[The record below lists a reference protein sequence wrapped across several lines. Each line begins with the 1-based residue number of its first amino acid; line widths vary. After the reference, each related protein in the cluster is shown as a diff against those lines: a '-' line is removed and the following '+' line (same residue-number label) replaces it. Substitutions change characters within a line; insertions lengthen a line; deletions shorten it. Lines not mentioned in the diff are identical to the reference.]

1 MRWFLAAAVLL
12 AGCAASPARP
22 PAAGADGQYRGPRCG
37 SGPCGEHDTD
47 SLYAK
52 LRSVD
57 AEFHTIDSQPAE
69 PDCIKVDGL
78 IANIWACVQFIC
90 QVAEQQPPASFTHER
105 CHDSKARYKNA
116 VERAQARG
124 CLKK

>member
-1 MRWFLAAAVLL
+1 VRWFLATAVLV
-12 AGCAASPARP
+12 AGCAASSARP
-22 PAAGADGQYRGPRCG
+22 PAASPGCQYRGPTCSG
-37 SGPCGEHDTD
+37 GPCNEHDTD
-47 SLYAK
+47 AIYAK

-57 AEFHTIDSQPAE
+57 AEFHTIDAQPAE

-90 QVAEQQPPASFTHER
+90 QVADQQPPASFTHER
-105 CHDSKARYKNA
+105 CRDSKARYKNA

-124 CLKK
+124 CPQK